1 MRVATFNVDGINGRL
16 PVRCA
21 GRPKP
26 QSRGRIRRDLAR
38 QESWN
43 GVAILA
49 RGAEPIET
57 CRVIVALALE

>member
-1 MRVATFNVDGINGRL
+1 
-16 PVRCA
+16 
-21 GRPKP
+21 
-26 QSRGRIRRDLAR
+26 LAR